1 MKKIYLLLSLILFS
15 VQSFAGSCPDGSD
28 PIKSVSD
35 DGTYFVYKCGG
46 GSSNNNNSTAET
58 SSNTSSSVKGSK
70 IEIYDVVF
78 SANTKEELLNRIV
91 SKLDYDFSKHKL
103 ATHIQ
108 DTNCK
113 FVINKIGYDKSE
125 LGVIENWS
133 MANGFVNIKDA
144 NVDFVNASWRMAG
157 LSTDPSYLKDE
168 MNIKLTADGHFVG
181 KMAFF
186 NNSVKKGE
194 VPINP
199 LYPTLTKHQRST
211 TAKFNDNKM
220 TNAKFFIDVE
230 DWAGGVLS
238 IFGCKDGILKQ
249 KEVKKKAVK
258 EKEESVIKE
267 EKEDKFKSEK
277 SELFKNIKS
286 SDALDG
292 YYSFTLVQSPMT
304 QLGGGSLEI
313 NNGIVTIT
321 RDSQGIVKPSYA
333 SFEGRI
339 DQNGDIK
346 AIFYFHPCS
355 GCEDKLVEF
364 DGNLNK
370 KKLSGQYNNLQIH
383 FYLTGKKGDVIKV
396 ETKTVESKTVETK
409 KIETSDSDPT
419 VSKVIE
425 VTHGDKFIVN
435 IAEPHELAGNDIKV
449 NLRDIDAPDAT
460 KSCPKQLELGIKVR
474 DYVSKKLENA
484 SSITLVNF
492 RKTNTKIIAHL
503 IVDGKDLGDELVEM
517 GYASEEYGFWKP
529 YYCSALT
536 AVQAGQQLFNQDP
549 EKALFWLERSL
560 VLDPE
565 GSNNTKSTYLLSE
578 LYSLMG
584 DEKKSIDYLKQS
596 ASIGWLQA
604 MEKLGGLY
612 LNGIGIKQDK
622 NQAKKWLKKA
632 HEKGSQN
639 AEFLYCSSLP
649 KAKQNSCKF

>member
-15 VQSFAGSCPDGSD
+15 AQSFAGSCPDGSD

-435 IAEPHELAGNDIKV
+435 IAEPHELQETILK
-449 NLRDIDAPDAT
+449 LT
-460 KSCPKQLELGIKVR
+460 
-474 DYVSKKLENA
+474 YVILMRQMQQSPAL
-484 SSITLVNF
+484 SS
-492 RKTNTKIIAHL
+492 
-503 IVDGKDLGDELVEM
+503 
-517 GYASEEYGFWKP
+517 
-529 YYCSALT
+529 
-536 AVQAGQQLFNQDP
+536 
-549 EKALFWLERSL
+549 
-560 VLDPE
+560 
-565 GSNNTKSTYLLSE
+565 
-578 LYSLMG
+578 
-584 DEKKSIDYLKQS
+584 
-596 ASIGWLQA
+596 
-604 MEKLGGLY
+604 
-612 LNGIGIKQDK
+612 
-622 NQAKKWLKKA
+622 
-632 HEKGSQN
+632 
-639 AEFLYCSSLP
+639 
-649 KAKQNSCKF
+649 

>member
-1 MKKIYLLLSLILFS
+1 MKKIYLLLSLILLS
-15 VQSFAGSCPDGSD
+15 AQSFAGSCPDGSD

-46 GSSNNNNSTAET
+46 GGSNNNNSTAET
-58 SSNTSSSVKGSK
+58 SSNTTSSVKGSK

-78 SANTKEELLNRIV
+78 SANTREELLNRIV

-103 ATHIQ
+103 ATNIQ
-108 DTNCK
+108 DANCRFDIK
-113 FVINKIGYDKSE
+113 RIAYDKSE
-125 LGVIENWS
+125 VGEIKSWS
-133 MANGFVNIKDA
+133 LAIGAVNIKDG
-144 NVDFVNASWRMAG
+144 NVDFVNASWRQGG
-157 LSTDPSYLKDE
+157 LSLDPSYFKDE
-168 MNIKLTADGHFVG
+168 TNVKLTTDGYIVG
-181 KMAFF
+181 KMAYFPLA
-186 NNSVKKGE
+186 VGKGE
-194 VPINP
+194 VPKNP
-199 LYPTLTKHQRST
+199 LYPTLTKHQRSKV
-211 TAKFNDNKM
+211 ASFKDNKM
-220 TNAKFFIDVE
+220 TNARYFIDVE
-230 DWAGGVLS
+230 DWAGGILS
-238 IFGCKDGILKQ
+238 ISGCKDGILKQ
-249 KEVKKKAVK
+249 KVVKKKVVK
-258 EKEESVIKE
+258 EKEESVVKE

-277 SELFKNIKS
+277 TELFKNIKS

-396 ETKTVESKTVETK
+396 ETKMVESKTVETK

-460 KSCPKQLELGIKVR
+460 RSCPKQLELGIKVR
-474 DYVSKKLENA
+474 DYVSKKLKNA
-484 SSITLVNF
+484 SSITLVDF

-529 YYCSALT
+529 YFCSALT

-549 EKALFWLERSL
+549 EMALFWLERSL

-639 AEFLYCSSLP
+639 AEFLYCNSLP
-649 KAKQNSCKF
+649 KAKQAACKF

>member
-1 MKKIYLLLSLILFS
+1 MKKLSLLLSLILFS
-15 VQSFAGSCPDGSD
+15 AYGFAGDCPDGSD

-35 DGTYFVYKCGG
+35 DGTYFVYKCAGG
-46 GSSNNNNSTAET
+46 SNNNNSKAET
-58 SSNTSSSVKGSK
+58 SSNSSSSVKATK

-113 FVINKIGYDKSE
+113 FVINRIAYDKSE
-125 LGVIENWS
+125 AGEIQSWAL
-133 MANGFVNIKDA
+133 ATGFVNIKDG
-144 NVDFVNASWRMAG
+144 NVDFVKASWRQGG
-157 LSTDPSYLKDE
+157 LSLDPSYFKDE
-168 MNIKLTADGHFVG
+168 TNVKLTADGHFVG
-181 KMAFF
+181 KIAYFPL
-186 NNSVKKGE
+186 SVDKGE
-194 VPINP
+194 VPKNP
-199 LYPTLTKHQRST
+199 LYPTLNKHQRSSAAT
-211 TAKFNDNKM
+211 FKDNNIIRAR
-220 TNAKFFIDVE
+220 TRYFIDVE
-230 DWAGGVLS
+230 DWAGGILS
-238 IFGCKDGILKQ
+238 ISDCKDGIITPKKPKTVK
-249 KEVKKKAVK
+249 KEVKKV
-258 EKEESVIKE
+258 VTE
-267 EKEDKFKSEK
+267 EKS
-277 SELFKNIKS
+277 
-286 SDALDG
+286 
-292 YYSFTLVQSPMT
+292 T
-304 QLGGGSLEI
+304 
-313 NNGIVTIT
+313 
-321 RDSQGIVKPSYA
+321 
-333 SFEGRI
+333 
-339 DQNGDIK
+339 
-346 AIFYFHPCS
+346 
-355 GCEDKLVEF
+355 
-364 DGNLNK
+364 
-370 KKLSGQYNNLQIH
+370 
-383 FYLTGKKGDVIKV
+383 
-396 ETKTVESKTVETK
+396 ESKTK
-409 KIETSDSDPT
+409 KVTPSTQEETSDSDP
-419 VSKVIE
+419 VISKVVE

-460 KSCPKQLELGIKVR
+460 RSCPKQLELGIKVR

-549 EKALFWLERSL
+549 EMALFWLERSL

-604 MEKLGGLY
+604 MEKLGALY
-612 LNGIGIKQDK
+612 LNGIGVKQDK

-639 AEFLYCSSLP
+639 AEFLYCNSLP
-649 KAKQNSCKF
+649 KAKQAACKF